1 MDRNV
6 KKDEQRKWLLG
17 KLKKLE
23 AVKYPLL
30 VLLLGAGLLLI
41 PWGGGNTEQA
51 AKPIQTEET
60 VDLAAE
66 LEALLTQLEGAGEVR
81 VLLTVAEGVS
91 HTYQTDLQTSADGTT
106 TERQEETVLVS
117 DGAGGETPITRTT
130 TYPTYQGAVVLC
142 QGADSA
148 AVRLNIIKAVSSL
161 TGLGS
166 DRITVMKMKR

>member
-1 MDRNV
+1 MDCNV

-41 PWGGGNTEQA
+41 PWGGEKTEQA
-51 AKPIQTEET
+51 AKPAET
-60 VDLAAE
+60 GEMIDLASE
-66 LEALLTQLEGAGEVR
+66 LEVLLAQLEGAGEVR

-91 HTYQTDLQTSADGTT
+91 HTYQTDLQTSNDGTA

-117 DGAGGETPITRTT
+117 DGAGGETPITQTT

-148 AVRLNIIKAVSSL
+148 SVRLDIVKAVSSL

-166 DRITVMKMKR
+166 DRITVIKMKR

>member
-51 AKPIQTEET
+51 AKPVQTEET

-91 HTYQTDLQTSADGTT
+91 HTTRQTCRPAPTAPPQSAGG
-106 TERQEETVLVS
+106 
-117 DGAGGETPITRTT
+117 DGARFRRRRGRDAHHPNNHLSHLPGRRGALPGGGQRR
-130 TYPTYQGAVVLC
+130 
-142 QGADSA
+142 SA
-148 AVRLNIIKAVSSL
+148 P
-161 TGLGS
+161 
-166 DRITVMKMKR
+166 

>member
-51 AKPIQTEET
+51 AKPVQTEET

-91 HTYQTDLQTSADGTT
+91 HTLPDRPANQRRRHHHRAPGGDGTHL
-106 TERQEETVLVS
+106 RRRRGRDAHHPNNHLS
-117 DGAGGETPITRTT
+117 HLPGRRGALPGGGQRR
-130 TYPTYQGAVVLC
+130 GAP
-142 QGADSA
+142 
-148 AVRLNIIKAVSSL
+148 
-161 TGLGS
+161 
-166 DRITVMKMKR
+166 

>member
-51 AKPIQTEET
+51 AKPVQTEET

-91 HTYQTDLQTSADGTT
+91 HTTRQTCRPAPTAPPQSAGGDGA
-106 TERQEETVLVS
+106 RS
-117 DGAGGETPITRTT
+117 DGAGGETPITEQPPIPPTRAPWCSARGRTA
-130 TYPTYQGAVVLC
+130 PQCALVLSKPFP
-142 QGADSA
+142 A
-148 AVRLNIIKAVSSL
+148 
-161 TGLGS
+161 
-166 DRITVMKMKR
+166 

>member
-51 AKPIQTEET
+51 AKSVQTEET

-66 LEALLTQLEGAGEVR
+66 LEALGKKAHYFETFDEIENFLLEKLVPGELLITMGAGDVVKIGEN
-81 VLLTVAEGVS
+81 LL
-91 HTYQTDLQTSADGTT
+91 
-106 TERQEETVLVS
+106 
-117 DGAGGETPITRTT
+117 
-130 TYPTYQGAVVLC
+130 
-142 QGADSA
+142 
-148 AVRLNIIKAVSSL
+148 
-161 TGLGS
+161 GLS
-166 DRITVMKMKR
+166 